1 MKRALAF
8 LMVLVMGLSLLCGCG
23 TQTDTNQGTGDNAGD
38 EAVVLK
44 LGVTTNQTAVHY
56 TSSAAFGEELQKVS
70 GGKMSLQ
77 IISDGALGTV
87 AQHFA
92 QLKAGTLDCFV
103 TGVSDAEILQGGN
116 DFGVMC
122 TPFLFT
128 SQDHYEKFIDSDV
141 FANMM
146 GKVEDANGVKFVGET
161 CMNFPRG
168 LNTKMPVY
176 ALNDMK
182 GVKIRV
188 SNNPIYLTAWDVLGA
203 TPVTVDGSPYMAV
216 EQGLADAQEND
227 IVLSISIG
235 CTEVCPYYMQTE
247 YVYQSLGLYM
257 SQTTWNQL
265 SDTQRGWISEALA
278 ASKDAFTAQ
287 LFASMDETVAKAEA
301 EGGLTVI
308 PKEEIDIESFRVPI
322 AENIERIA
330 EAEGFDVTLYDQIKN
345 LAE

>member
-8 LMVLVMGLSLLCGCG
+8 LMVLVMGLGLLCGCG
-23 TQTDTNQGTGDNAGD
+23 TTANTEQGGNDGD
-38 EAVVLK
+38 EAIVLK

-122 TPFLFT
+122 TPFLFQ
-128 SQDHYEKFIDSDV
+128 SQDHYEKFIGSDV
-141 FANMM
+141 FAGMM
-146 GKVEDANGVKFVGET
+146 SKVEEGNGIKFVGET

-176 ALNDMK
+176 KLDDMK

-188 SNNPIYLTAWDVLGA
+188 SNNPIYLTSWDVLGA

-257 SQTTWNQL
+257 SQATWDKL
-265 SDTQRGWISEALA
+265 SDTQKGWITEALA
-278 ASKDAFTAQ
+278 ASKDAFTTQ
-287 LFASMDETVAKAEA
+287 LFASMDETVTKAVD

-308 PKEEIDIESFRVPI
+308 PKEEIDIESFRAPI
-322 AENIERIA
+322 AENIAKIA
-330 EAEGFDVTLYDQIKN
+330 EAEGFDVTLYEQIRD